1 MPRGFGR
8 FLWWLMAGYP
18 LWYGWGFRI
27 YPPFYLPPWY
37 FHPWFYNP
45 YGFYPPYGA
54 SSQDYLAYL
63 KEEEKFLIQQLEA
76 LRREIAE
83 VEKEIKK

>member
-8 FLWWLMAGYP
+8 FLW
-18 LWYGWGFRI
+18 LWMTGFLPWRFRV
-27 YPPFYLPPWY
+27 YPPFYFSPWFY
-37 FHPWFYNP
+37 YPWFYNP

-63 KEEEKFLIQQLEA
+63 KEEEKFLMQQLEA